1 MIQAKYLKAIIIGV
15 ILIIVG
21 LFWFY
26 DGAQYLTLDFV
37 KGVQSEVD
45 KLYIANKFSILLL
58 FGLGYTAMAALSLP
72 GAGIMTVAAGAFFGL
87 IDGTIIV
94 SISSTLGASLAF
106 LISRSF
112 FHDFVQSRFGDK
124 FIVINDGIEREGGFY
139 LFTLRLIPIFPFFII
154 NLVMGL
160 TKMRLKTFF
169 FASQLG
175 MLAPTIVFVN
185 AGRELAKIDSL
196 SGILSPSLIASFA
209 MIGLLPITAKKSIDW
224 WRKKNSENQE

>member
-1 MIQAKYLKAIIIGV
+1 MIRSKYIKALVIGS
-15 ILIIVG
+15 ILLIVG
-21 LFWFY
+21 LFWLY

-37 KGVQSEVD
+37 KDVQLQVD
-45 KLYIANKFSILLL
+45 KLYDANRFSILFL
-58 FGLGYTAMAALSLP
+58 FGFGYMVMAALSLP

-87 IDGTIIV
+87 VDGTVIV

-106 LISRSF
+106 LITRSF
-112 FHDFVQSRFGDK
+112 FQDFVQSRFGDK

-160 TKMRLKTFF
+160 TTMKLRTFF
-169 FASQLG
+169 IASQLG

-196 SGILSPSLIASFA
+196 AGILSPSLIASFA
-209 MIGLLPITAKKSIDW
+209 MIGLLPITAKKSVEW
-224 WRKKNSENQE
+224 WRRKRSEQRE